1 MPSKYIIDTN
11 IVIAILQ
18 NNKTIL
24 DLLDGKELFISF
36 ITELEILSFSK
47 ITQEEDELIHQYLKD
62 IKIIELNNYIK
73 KETIL
78 LRRKYKTK
86 LADTIILASS
96 NYMGIPLLT
105 RDKELQKAAKNVR
118 IVLLD
123 T

>member
-1 MPSKYIIDTN
+1 MSNKYIIDTN
-11 IVIAILQ
+11 IVIGILQ

-47 ITQEEDELIHQYLKD
+47 ITQEEEQLIHEYLKD

-78 LRRKYKTK
+78 LRRKYKIK

-105 RDKELQKAAKNVR
+105 RDKESQKAAKDVR